1 MMPRLWAKVGHDQRL
16 TMRVTSDDRI
26 SAVELH
32 LRPDV
37 ETEGRHFFCWSCVI
51 SQVRGSALWSAVLT
65 VVNWKRPDMGRE
77 MHTEVASGETY
88 EAALFA
94 VLRKCAWRKEICE
107 ALDFDLVEVEKS
119 G

>member
-1 MMPRLWAKVGHDQRL
+1 MPRLWAKVGHAQHI
-16 TMRVTSDDRI
+16 TMRVTGDDLI

-37 ETEGRHFFCWSCVI
+37 ETPDRHFFCWSCVV

-65 VVNWKRPDMGRE
+65 VVNWRTPEMGRE

-88 EAALFA
+88 ESALFA

-107 ALDFDLVEVEKS
+107 ALDFDLAEVEKM